1 MLVKVDVYDA
11 DKNRWTAHAML
22 EIETAVAVY
31 PFEMPLAQIERA
43 VSKGYA
49 CYATANYYKTFWDE
63 EFEEHFTVETSKPL
77 RITKHVNQK
86 SEIVAEY

>member
-1 MLVKVDVYDA
+1 MLVNVDVFVENE
-11 DKNRWTAHAML
+11 NRWAPHALL

-31 PFEMPLAQIERA
+31 PFEMSLAQIERA

-77 RITKHVNQK
+77 RITKREKNVD
-86 SEIVAEY
+86 